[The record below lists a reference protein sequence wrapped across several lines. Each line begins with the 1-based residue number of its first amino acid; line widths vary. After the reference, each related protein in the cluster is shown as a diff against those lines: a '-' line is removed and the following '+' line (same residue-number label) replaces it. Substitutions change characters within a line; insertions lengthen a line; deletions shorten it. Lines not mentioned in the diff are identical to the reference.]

1 MTVNKREKLQLVKK
15 IALNNDRIDQLK
27 YEIKHFAE
35 QLLQEV
41 ERGSYHQAAQY
52 GQMVAERGFELSALE
67 KEHKKVADLIFW
79 ILKEEEE
86 EED

>member
-1 MTVNKREKLQLVKK
+1 MTVKQEKVRMVK
-15 IALNNDRIDQLK
+15 IALDNDQHRTDQLK

-67 KEHKKVADLIFW
+67 KEHKKVADLIKW

-86 EED
+86 D

>member
-35 QLLQEV
+35 RLLQEV

-67 KEHKKVADLIFW
+67 RQDKKVADLINW
-79 ILKEEEE
+79 ILE

>member
-1 MTVNKREKLQLVKK
+1 MTVKREKVQLVK

-27 YEIKHFAE
+27 CEIKHFAE

-41 ERGSYHQAAQY
+41 ERGNYHQAAQY

-67 KEHKKVADLIFW
+67 GQDKKVADLINW
-79 ILKEEEE
+79 ILE